1 MANYFEYQNGEW
13 VYGVFPPPD
22 ADPDIAWDMRQPRW
36 SQVVEIIDEIDAED
50 VAIMFYGLV
59 YVACDRFGSAGTG
72 IRTIDDVMNS
82 AGKPLART
90 IGLHAWL
97 ARTDLRVASNT
108 KHYVQTLMNLPTT
121 PCHITGCVI
130 KKIR

>member
-13 VYGVFPPPD
+13 VYGEFPPPD

-50 VAIMFYGLV
+50 VAIMSYGLV
-59 YVACDRFGSAGTG
+59 YVACDRSGSAGTG

-90 IGLHAWL
+90 IGPHAWP
-97 ARTDLRVASNT
+97 ARPGLRVAPNT
-108 KHYVQTLMNLPTT
+108 TRSVQTLLTWSRPPSPTR
-121 PCHITGCVI
+121 GCVST
-130 KKIR
+130 KI